1 MEFVPL
7 GVIGAIV
14 PWNYPFHNVF
24 NPVSAALFS
33 GNSIVIKVSEY
44 ASWSIDYY
52 KRIIDGNNHC
62 HCHCPCPH
70 PLSLSSPTVLT
81 LVLPNP
87 LSSSLSSVLV
97 LILCPHPHS
106 VVITGMLSGC
116 LDAIDAPRDLVQFVV
131 GYGATGSALV
141 TSGVD
146 KLIFVGSPSVGN
158 TLSNVYRHL

>member
-1 MEFVPL
+1 MHPSLTINVSISSPIYHCIHISITITIIRKVHVEFVPL

-62 HCHCPCPH
+62 HCHCPCLH
-70 PLSLSSPTVLT
+70 PLSSPYLT
-81 LVLPNP
+81 
-87 LSSSLSSVLV
+87 
-97 LILCPHPHS
+97 LCPHPHPHP
-106 VVITGMLSGC
+106 VVITAM
-116 LDAIDAPRDLVQFVV
+116 
-131 GYGATGSALV
+131 
-141 TSGVD
+141 
-146 KLIFVGSPSVGN
+146 
-158 TLSNVYRHL
+158 

>member
-52 KRIIDGNNHC
+52 KRIIDGNNNNEN
-62 HCHCPCPH
+62 
-70 PLSLSSPTVLT
+70 
-81 LVLPNP
+81 PNSTQP
-87 LSSSLSSVLV
+87 S
-97 LILCPHPHS
+97 LIL
-106 VVITGMLSGC
+106 V
-116 LDAIDAPRDLVQFVV
+116 
-131 GYGATGSALV
+131 
-141 TSGVD
+141 
-146 KLIFVGSPSVGN
+146 
-158 TLSNVYRHL
+158 